1 MRRLSHRPPRTAY
14 RTGPMRAR
22 EHTDREA
29 TAVKAA
35 RASLLQALRAMMDC
49 GCQAAELVAEV
60 TQVVSVIEGEK
71 RRKPRT

>member
-1 MRRLSHRPPRTAY
+1 MRRLSDRPLRPAY
-14 RTGPMRAR
+14 RTGPLRAR
-22 EHTDREA
+22 GQDNRTS
-29 TAVKAA
+29 AVLKAA
-35 RASLLQALRAMMDC
+35 RAALLKALRALMDA